1 MKSWKRACFSPC
13 ISDRFVWMAT
23 AWVLLV
29 ACAVHIPEPGEN
41 HVRWAGEHGMTAT
54 LQELSEGR
62 RLVVLKCDGCH
73 APPRFKRIAPK
84 DWPAIMDSMRVNA
97 ELSAREDSLI
107 RNYVTV
113 ASGWW
118 RDSLAALRA
127 PLP

>member
-1 MKSWKRACFSPC
+1 MKSSKRVCFSLC
-13 ISDRFVWMAT
+13 ISSRFVWMAT
-23 AWVLLV
+23 AGLILL
-29 ACAVHIPEPGEN
+29 ACAVHIPEPSEN

-54 LQELSEGR
+54 LPELSEGR

-73 APPRFKRIAPK
+73 SLPRLKRYAPK
-84 DWPAIMDSMRVNA
+84 DWPAVMDSMRVNA

-107 RNYVTV
+107 RAYVTV

-118 RDSLAALRA
+118 RDSLAALRG